1 MNKIVKFLISLAAI
15 VVIGCGVYVFYL
27 FTNSGVENYTFK
39 DFKPPLSTQ
48 IFDKNGNLVANIFD
62 KEHRFYV
69 EYKDIPPRLIEA
81 LIAIEDTAFFEHNGV
96 NTDAIL
102 RAGLKML
109 RAGKAVEGGSTL
121 TQQLVK
127 NTELTPERTITR
139 KIKEALLAF
148 QLESKLSKEQIL
160 ERYLNHIFFGH
171 GYYGVKTAA
180 AGYFR
185 KDLNELNLK
194 EIAILV
200 GLPKAPSNYDPT
212 RNLNLSLS
220 RANNVL
226 QRMHSIGWISD
237 SEYRQAVQFVP
248 KIYDDTLTQNAAPYV
263 VDEVIKRLE
272 PILPDLKSAGY
283 KIDLTLDLSV
293 QKMAENALIFGY
305 NEIVKRDKDANLSTL
320 NGAMVVVDNF
330 SGDVLALVGGVDYNK
345 SNFNRAT
352 QSLRQPGSSF
362 KPFLYQ
368 IAIDLGYSPM
378 SEVADISRTFE
389 EERKANKEYKDDE
402 KELWTPKNL
411 GGSMK
416 GIVTLKDALT
426 HSRNLATINLAIDI
440 GLDNV
445 YKNLMRFGFSKNIP
459 NDLSIV
465 LGSFGISPLE
475 FAKFYTMFGDY
486 GVIHEPILIKSVRDS
501 NDNVVLFYE
510 GNATQVAEPEQ
521 VFLTLSMMLNV
532 VGRGTGANARVGGI
546 EIAGKTGTSN
556 DSIDAWFV
564 GITPEIEGIVW
575 FGNDNNKPMKRT
587 EGGAR
592 TSAPVFRE
600 FLQAY
605 IKEFPRTKRYFS
617 VPEKVSKGF
626 YNGQSEFYTPTSPFP
641 QRSIHAPLE
650 DEMMF

>member
-1 MNKIVKFLISLAAI
+1 MNIVKFVFSLILLVI
-15 VVIGCGVYVFYL
+15 VGGGVYVFYL
-27 FTNSGVENYTFK
+27 FSNSGVENYTFK
-39 DFKPPLSTQ
+39 DFKPPLTTQ
-48 IFDKNGNLVANIFD
+48 IFDKNGKLVANIFD

-96 NTDAIL
+96 NTDAIM
-102 RAGLKML
+102 RAMFKML

-127 NTELTPERTITR
+127 NTELTPERTISR
-139 KIKEALLAF
+139 KIKEALLAY
-148 QLESKLSKEQIL
+148 QLELKLSKEEIL

-171 GYYGVKTAA
+171 GYYGVKTASI
-180 AGYFR
+180 GYFH

-194 EIAILV
+194 EMALLV
-200 GLPKAPSNYDPT
+200 GMPKAPSSYDPT

-220 RANNVL
+220 RANNVI
-226 QRMHSIGWISD
+226 QRMFSIGWISEA
-237 SEYRQAVQFVP
+237 EYKETMAFVP
-248 KIYDDTLTQNAAPYV
+248 TIYDDTLTQNAAPYV

-272 PILPDLKSAGY
+272 PQIPDLKSSGY
-283 KIDLTLDLSV
+283 KIDLALDLDV
-293 QKMAENALIFGY
+293 QKMAEEALNFGY
-305 NEIVKRDKDANLSTL
+305 DEIVKRDKDANLSTL
-320 NGAMVVVDNF
+320 NGAMVVVDYQN
-330 SGDVLALVGGVDYNK
+330 GDVLALVGGVDYNK

-368 IAIDLGYSPM
+368 IAMDLGYSPM
-378 SEVADISRTFE
+378 NEIADISRTFE
-389 EERKANKEYKDDE
+389 EGEDDNKT
-402 KELWTPKNL
+402 LWKPKNI

-416 GIVTLKDALT
+416 GLVSLKDALT

-440 GLDNV
+440 GLDVV
-445 YKNLMRFGFSKNIP
+445 YKRLLAFGFSDKIP
-459 NDLSIV
+459 ADLSIV

-475 FAKFYTMFGDY
+475 FAKFYTLFGNY
-486 GVIHEPILIKSVRDS
+486 GTIKEPLLIKTVRDKE
-501 NDNVVLFYE
+501 DNVILAYE
-510 GNATQVAEPEQ
+510 SNATELAEPEQ
-521 VFLTLSMMLNV
+521 VFLTLSMMQNV
-532 VGRGTGANARVGGI
+532 VNLGTGSNARVGGV

-575 FGNDNNKPMKRT
+575 FGNDDNKPMKKT

-600 FLQAY
+600 FLTKY
-605 IKEFPRTKRYFS
+605 VRKFPQTRRYFRI
-617 VPEKVSKGF
+617 PEGVSKGN
-626 YNGQSEFYTPTSPFP
+626 YNGSSEFYTPKSPFP
-641 QRSIHAPLE
+641 QRNIHSIQD
-650 DEMMF
+650 DEMLF

>member
-1 MNKIVKFLISLAAI
+1 MNIVKFVFSLILLVI
-15 VVIGCGVYVFYL
+15 VGGGVYVFYL
-27 FTNSGVENYTFK
+27 FSNSGVENYTFK
-39 DFKPPLSTQ
+39 DFKPPLTTQ
-48 IFDKNGNLVANIFD
+48 IFDKNGKLVANIFD

-96 NTDAIL
+96 NTDAIM
-102 RAGLKML
+102 RAMFKML

-127 NTELTPERTITR
+127 NTELTPERTISR
-139 KIKEALLAF
+139 KIKEALLAY
-148 QLESKLSKEQIL
+148 QLELKLSKEEIL

-171 GYYGVKTAA
+171 GYYGVKTASI
-180 AGYFR
+180 GYFH

-194 EIAILV
+194 EMALLV
-200 GLPKAPSNYDPT
+200 GMPKAPSSYDPT

-220 RANNVL
+220 RANNVI
-226 QRMHSIGWISD
+226 QRMFSIGWISEA
-237 SEYRQAVQFVP
+237 EYKEAMAFVP
-248 KIYDDTLTQNAAPYV
+248 TIYDDTLTQNAAPYV

-272 PILPDLKSAGY
+272 PQIPDLKSSGY
-283 KIDLTLDLSV
+283 KIDLALDLDV
-293 QKMAENALIFGY
+293 QKMAEEALNFGY
-305 NEIVKRDKDANLSTL
+305 DEIVKRDKDANLSTL
-320 NGAMVVVDNF
+320 NGAMVVVDYQN
-330 SGDVLALVGGVDYNK
+330 GDVLALVGGVDYNK

-368 IAIDLGYSPM
+368 IAMDLGYSPM
-378 SEVADISRTFE
+378 NEIADISRTFE
-389 EERKANKEYKDDE
+389 EGEDDNKT
-402 KELWTPKNL
+402 LWKPKNI

-416 GIVTLKDALT
+416 GLVSLKDALT

-440 GLDNV
+440 GLDVV
-445 YKNLMRFGFSKNIP
+445 YKRLLAFGFSDKIP
-459 NDLSIV
+459 ADLSIV

-475 FAKFYTMFGDY
+475 FAKFYTLFGNY
-486 GVIHEPILIKSVRDS
+486 GTIKEPLLIKTVRDKE
-501 NDNVVLFYE
+501 DNVILAYE
-510 GNATQVAEPEQ
+510 SNATELAEPEQ
-521 VFLTLSMMLNV
+521 VFLTLSMMQNV
-532 VGRGTGANARVGGI
+532 VNLGTGSNARVGGV

-575 FGNDNNKPMKRT
+575 FGNDDNKPMKKT

-600 FLQAY
+600 FLTKY
-605 IKEFPRTKRYFS
+605 VRKFPQTRRYFRI
-617 VPEKVSKGF
+617 PEGVSKGN
-626 YNGQSEFYTPTSPFP
+626 YNGSSEFYTPKSPFP
-641 QRSIHAPLE
+641 QRNIHSIQD
-650 DEMMF
+650 DEMLF

>member
-69 EYKDIPPRLIEA
+69 EYKDIPPRLLEA

-139 KIKEALLAF
+139 KIKEALLAY
-148 QLESKLSKEQIL
+148 QLELKLSKEEIL

-180 AGYFR
+180 RGYFH
-185 KDLNELNLK
+185 KDLDELNLK

-200 GLPKAPSNYDPT
+200 GLPKAPSSYDPT

-220 RANNVL
+220 RANNVI
-226 QRMHSIGWISD
+226 QRMFSIGWISEA
-237 SEYRQAVQFVP
+237 EYKQAMKFVP
-248 KIYDDTLTQNAAPYV
+248 VIYDETLTQNAAPYV

-305 NEIVKRDKDANLSTL
+305 DEIVKRDKDANLSTL
-320 NGAMVVVDNF
+320 NGAMVVVDNA
-330 SGDVLALVGGVDYNK
+330 SGEVLALVGGVDYNK

-368 IAIDLGYSPM
+368 IAIDMGYSPM
-378 SEVADISRTFE
+378 SEVADISRIFE
-389 EERKANKEYKDDE
+389 EPKEGGKKDE
-402 KELWTPKNL
+402 KEVWKPKNY

-426 HSRNLATINLAIDI
+426 HSRNLATINLAVDI
-440 GLDNV
+440 GLNTV
-445 YKNLMRFGFSKNIP
+445 YNKLMNFGFSKNIP

-465 LGSFGISPLE
+465 LGSFGISPLD

-486 GVIHEPILIKSVRDS
+486 GVMHESVLIKTVRDKE
-501 NDNVVLFYE
+501 DAVVLSYE

-521 VFLTLSMMLNV
+521 IFLTLSMMQNV
-532 VGRGTGANARVGGI
+532 VASGTGSNARVGGI

-556 DSIDAWFV
+556 ESKDAWFV
-564 GITPEIEGIVW
+564 GITPEIEAIIW
-575 FGNDNNKPMKRT
+575 FGNDDNKPMGQR

-600 FLQAY
+600 F
-605 IKEFPRTKRYFS
+605 IKQYVRAFPSTRRYFKIPS
-617 VPEKVSKGF
+617 GVSKGI
-626 YNGQSEFYTPTSPFP
+626 YNGSNEFYTPTSPFP
-641 QRSIHAPLE
+641 QRSIHALPKD
-650 DEMMF
+650 DELLF